1 VHREVTIRDVANAA
15 KVSPSTVSNLLNG
28 RDGRMRKRT
37 RQRVERAIDELG
49 YRPSRVARQ
58 LRTGRAQL
66 VGLVVPS
73 VANPFWGGFA
83 RVLEAEA
90 LSHGLQVLLCNSERD
105 PERERSYVDELW
117 AGGVRSVVLGTSL
130 PSLDHLQ
137 DVMSKG
143 LSLVAFDRERQPRD
157 PEGLH
162 SISVDNLEGG
172 RIATQHLIDLG
183 HERIGFISGAI
194 ATVSRKRRLAG
205 YQQALEQAGIAYS
218 PSLVWADESAG
229 FGDVVSAQLG
239 HDGMAALLRKK
250 RPPTAVVAI
259 NDMYAM
265 GACSALRD
273 AGKPAPAVSVV
284 GFDDLVLAPL
294 FNPPLTTIRQPL
306 EEMARFAMDV
316 IRGATTEP
324 PPQTILAPK
333 LIVRGST
340 ATLET

>member
-1 VHREVTIRDVANAA
+1 MQREVTIRDVASAA

-58 LRTGRAQL
+58 LRTGRAEL

-105 PERERSYVDELW
+105 PDRERSYVDELW
-117 AGGVRSVVLGTSL
+117 ASGVRAVVLATSL
-130 PSLDHLQ
+130 PSLDHLEA
-137 DVMSKG
+137 VMSKG

-157 PEGLH
+157 PEGLR
-162 SISVDNLEGG
+162 SISVDNFEGG

-183 HERIGFISGAI
+183 HERIGFLSGAI

-205 YQQALEQAGIAYS
+205 YRQALEDAGLAYA
-218 PSLVWADESAG
+218 PGLVWADESAG

-239 HDGMAALLRKK
+239 HDGMAALLREK
-250 RPPTAVVAI
+250 RPPTAVVTI

-273 AGKPAPAVSVV
+273 AGTPAPEVSVV

-294 FNPPLTTIRQPL
+294 FNPPLTTVRQPL

-316 IRGATTEP
+316 IRGDTTEP
-324 PPQTILAPK
+324 PPQTILAPT

-340 ATLET
+340 TRREI